1 MNKQLLVLLIGR
13 IITNFADSFYMV
25 ATVWYV
31 KTVTNSP
38 FLIGLTSAVVI
49 LPVTL
54 QFIYGPIIDR
64 YSKRKILYF
73 AMIGQ
78 AIIVSVISMLY
89 FTHLLWLPL
98 LLLMMFL
105 SFLFSEITFP
115 TESSLIEVLC
125 PREKLTKVNS
135 IFEFCYQSLDT
146 ICNGISGILV
156 LFIGVG
162 FIYVSSSCLLFFVG
176 LIFLVY
182 LKVPKTK
189 KESEVTTIGFLKQYK
204 VDFIQGFQVVK
215 EQNILLSIVFG
226 VIGLNVMATMG
237 IAMLPV
243 ISNTSAQYG
252 FWLTAMSIGTLL
264 GALLANKVEKVP
276 LNLVMPI
283 SSLFAGVFWIFSTLL
298 VNKIIF
304 ATILFGI
311 AWIGIG
317 IISIYVQTL
326 IQVNLPEE
334 YLGLGFAFISSILGS
349 LSPIGYFIGGLI
361 GGLTS
366 GKVILFISGLGY
378 LGFAV
383 YFLLNPKLNGL
394 KNQLNKRFEH
404 SNE

>member
-1 MNKQLLVLLIGR
+1 
-13 IITNFADSFYMV
+13 MV
-25 ATVWYV
+25 V
-31 KTVTNSP
+31 KTVTDSP
-38 FLIGLTSAVVI
+38 FLIGITSAVAI
-49 LPVTL
+49 LPVTF

-78 AIIVSVISMLY
+78 SIIVGVISIVY
-89 FTHLLWLPL
+89 FIHLLWLPL
-98 LLLMMFL
+98 LLFMMFI
-105 SFLFSEITFP
+105 SFLLSEITFP
-115 TESSLIEVLC
+115 TESSLIEVLS
-125 PREKLTKVNS
+125 PREKLTKINS
-135 IFEFCYQSLDT
+135 IFEFCYQSLDI

-162 FIYVSSSCLLFFVG
+162 FIYVSNSCLLFFVG

-189 KESEVTTIGFLKQYK
+189 KESERSTNDFLQQYK
-204 VDFIQGFQVVK
+204 VDFIQGFQIVK
-215 EQNILLSIVFG
+215 EQTILLNIVFG
-226 VIGLNVMATMG
+226 VIGMNVMATMG

-243 ISNTSAQYG
+243 ISKTSAQYG

-264 GALLANKVEKVP
+264 GTLLANKVEKFP

-283 SSLFAGVFWIFSTLL
+283 ISLFTGVVWVMSTLL
-298 VNKIIF
+298 VNKLIF

-317 IISIYVQTL
+317 ILNIYVQTL

-334 YLGLGFAFISSILGS
+334 YIGLGFSFISSILGS
-349 LSPIGYFIGGLI
+349 LSPIGYFIGGLM

-366 GKVILFISGLGY
+366 GKIILFISGLGY
-378 LGFAV
+378 LGFTV
-383 YFLLNPKLNGL
+383 YFLLNPKLNSL
-394 KNQLNKRFEH
+394 KNQLNKRFER
-404 SNE
+404 SND